1 MVERIKLRFMT
12 IFHLMFSNVST
23 TIPLRLSLNFV
34 VAVQA
39 MNFMLSKSVDA
50 SLYAFIY
57 SFIFFFSG
65 SKRFPRLFLYSDFS
79 IEHFEA
85 SAMSI
90 SQLSFLRTSE
100 ESW

>member
-1 MVERIKLRFMT
+1 MVERIKLRFML

-39 MNFMLSKSVDA
+39 MNFTPSKLVDA
-50 SLYAFIY
+50 SLYVFIY
-57 SFIFFFSG
+57 SLISFSG

-90 SQLSFLRTSE
+90 S
-100 ESW
+100 